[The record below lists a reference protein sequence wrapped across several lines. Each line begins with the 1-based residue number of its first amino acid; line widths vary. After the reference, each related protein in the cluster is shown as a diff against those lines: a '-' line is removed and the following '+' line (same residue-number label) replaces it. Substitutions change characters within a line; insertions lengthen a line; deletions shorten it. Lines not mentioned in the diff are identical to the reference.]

1 MSHQNPFEDPHLAP
15 THRFEGSGIHKQANA
30 IQASER
36 AWYYRSEWYKKL
48 VPDTRRCWVHG
59 EIMFEPLE
67 LTLEEQNLRSPMSPN
82 ILTGKPSDYDA
93 AT

>member
-15 THRFEGSGIHKQANA
+15 THRHEGYGTHKQANA
-30 IQASER
+30 QMAAER
-36 AWYYRSEWYKKL
+36 AWYFRSEWYEKL

-67 LTLEEQNLRSPMSPN
+67 LTAEEQNLRSPMSPN
-82 ILTGKPSDYDA
+82 IITGQPSDYDA
-93 AT
+93 PA